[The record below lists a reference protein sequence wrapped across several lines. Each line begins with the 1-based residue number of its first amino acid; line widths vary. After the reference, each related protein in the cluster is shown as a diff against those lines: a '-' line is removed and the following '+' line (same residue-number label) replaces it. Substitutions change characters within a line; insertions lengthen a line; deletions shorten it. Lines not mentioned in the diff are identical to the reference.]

1 MLASL
6 WLRPIGSS
14 FWLDELGT
22 WWVVK
27 DGIREAISRSAS
39 IQGQSP
45 IYYLVAWV
53 TRHVAGP
60 SELAMRAPS
69 IVFAGLSAV
78 VLYWLGKRILD
89 AELARLAVIVF
100 VVWPAVAFSAADA
113 RPYAMATLAVVAATA
128 MFVRWLDGGSVK
140 AGVAYVLLAASVIY
154 IHFLFGLVLLPHA
167 CYAFF
172 RKREGSTPVPTREL
186 VLAGSGIVVLV
197 APLAYQV
204 VALWGRRQD
213 WNVSSTASVTWV
225 VAVVLPA
232 TFAGAAVLG
241 GAVAAARGG
250 FKFAF
255 PTIRQSD
262 LVLLVSW
269 LVVPLAILVGA
280 SIVSPVRLLQV
291 RYTLVSAPAA
301 ALLVA
306 LALRSVEPPVARRII
321 VLVLAVLSVLELAN
335 PHHATDWRTAM
346 TIAASMADRDTVVL
360 VQPGFTESDQLSWFT
375 DPERRSFLLAPVSYY
390 PVPGRIVLLPANID
404 PSTEGFVRQQIRSAL
419 PGADR
424 VILITP
430 GSPGTVPWVNQF
442 LGRRWVEHDIPTQ
455 EVPTVSEFTHRSG

>member
-1 MLASL
+1 MVASL

-27 DGIREAISRSAS
+27 DGIRETISRSAS

-53 TRHVAGP
+53 TRHVAGR

-69 IVFAGLSAV
+69 VVFAGLSAV

-89 AELARLAVIVF
+89 AELGRLAVIVF
-100 VVWPAVAFSAADA
+100 VVWPAVEFSAADA

-140 AGVAYVLLAASVIY
+140 VGVAYVLLAASVIY
-154 IHFLFGLVLLPHA
+154 IHFLFGLVLVAHA

-186 VLAGSGIVVLV
+186 VLAGSGIIVLV

-213 WNVSSTASVTWV
+213 WNVTSTASVTWV
-225 VAVVLPA
+225 VAVVVPA
-232 TFAGAAVLG
+232 TIAGAAVLG

-280 SIVSPVRLLQV
+280 SIASPVRLLQV

-301 ALLVA
+301 ALLFA
-306 LALRSVEPPVARRII
+306 FTLRSVEPPVA
-321 VLVLAVLSVLELAN
+321 
-335 PHHATDWRTAM
+335 M
-346 TIAASMADRDTVVL
+346 
-360 VQPGFTESDQLSWFT
+360 
-375 DPERRSFLLAPVSYY
+375 
-390 PVPGRIVLLPANID
+390 
-404 PSTEGFVRQQIRSAL
+404 
-419 PGADR
+419 
-424 VILITP
+424 
-430 GSPGTVPWVNQF
+430 
-442 LGRRWVEHDIPTQ
+442 
-455 EVPTVSEFTHRSG
+455 